1 MIPNIVEKASQF
13 ALNQAVFFAHNPIWN
28 SIYKHASSVC
38 QKNVHASIRAQ
49 VGRSICNPAGSSTEK
64 LIKDKDCDFE

>member
-13 ALNQAVFFAHNPIWN
+13 ALYQAISFVYNPIWN

-38 QKNVHASIRAQ
+38 QKNVLASIRVC
-49 VGRSICNPAGSSTEK
+49 VGRSISNPVGSSLSC